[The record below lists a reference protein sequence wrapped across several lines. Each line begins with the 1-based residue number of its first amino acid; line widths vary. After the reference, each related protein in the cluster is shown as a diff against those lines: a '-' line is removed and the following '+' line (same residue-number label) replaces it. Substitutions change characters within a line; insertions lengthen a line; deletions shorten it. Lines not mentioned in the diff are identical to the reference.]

1 MRMKGGDGNAGWP
14 SSSCRPLTQPVIIC
28 APVNRVFPITFR
40 CDLVERDRI
49 EHAARSAGMSTSEFI
64 RRAAL
69 AANPMKLAAEATQDA
84 PRAPIRPRCVATVQ
98 DIKPFRAP
106 FVHGLE
112 GLGYERVV
120 QHAARQMRMDQCSVA
135 MLLTHIT
142 DAIADQMA
150 VGQVVRWPGLFVAG
164 PYLYQRRDG
173 RRDIFPRFQAAPPLN
188 RTVAESCP
196 PDRACNV
203 PLDNHRKGARRQGV
217 QHVRE
222 VMQRVRSAIVNQDLR
237 ALRVVDS
244 LWRDESPAHAI

>member
-1 MRMKGGDGNAGWP
+1 MNRIF
-14 SSSCRPLTQPVIIC
+14 PV
-28 APVNRVFPITFR
+28 TFR

-69 AANPMKLAAEATQDA
+69 AADPQKLAAEAPKDT
-84 PRAPIRPRCVATVQ
+84 PRAPLRSPRVAVQ

-106 FVHGLE
+106 FVHGIE

-135 MLLTHIT
+135 MLLTHVV

-150 VGQVVRWPGLFVAG
+150 MGQVVRVPGLFVAG
-164 PYLYQRRDG
+164 AYVYRRRDG
-173 RRDIFPRFQAAPPLN
+173 RRDVWPRFQAAPPLN

>member
-1 MRMKGGDGNAGWP
+1 M
-14 SSSCRPLTQPVIIC
+14 
-28 APVNRVFPITFR
+28 NRIFGVTFR

-69 AANPMKLAAEATQDA
+69 AADPKKLAANALQDT
-84 PRAPIRPRCVATVQ
+84 PRAPLRRARVATVQ

-135 MLLTHIT
+135 MLLTHVV

-150 VGQVVRWPGLFVAG
+150 MGQVVRVPGLFVAG
-164 PYLYQRRDG
+164 AYVYRRRDG
-173 RRDIFPRFQAAPPLN
+173 RRDVFPRFQATPPLN
-188 RTVAESCP
+188 RTVAESCR
-196 PDRACNV
+196 PDRAANV
-203 PLDNHRKGARRQGV
+203 ALDNHRKGARRQGV

-222 VMQRVRSAIVNQDLR
+222 VTQRVRSAIVNQDLR
-237 ALRVVDS
+237 ALRVVEAI
-244 LWRDESPAHAI
+244 WRDESPAHAI